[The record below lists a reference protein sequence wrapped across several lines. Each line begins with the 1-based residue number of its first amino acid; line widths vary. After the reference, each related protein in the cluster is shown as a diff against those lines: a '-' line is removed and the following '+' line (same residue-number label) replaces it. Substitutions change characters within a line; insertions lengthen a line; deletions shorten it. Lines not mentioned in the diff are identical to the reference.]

1 MVLILLILIIVDPY
15 SAVKSRADKEE
26 ITILSSNNI
35 TKTEE
40 SFEGHNLEV
49 GKEDILL
56 VIKNILYIFQKYKIN
71 FLLYRNAQK
80 IDKKADICIIFIRPI
95 QVNNII

>member
-40 SFEGHNLEV
+40 SIEGHNLEV

-56 VIKNILYIFQKYKIN
+56 VIKNILYICN
-71 FLLYRNAQK
+71 
-80 IDKKADICIIFIRPI
+80 IFIRPI
-95 QVNNII
+95 QVNNINLKNQ